1 MVCQLSVSIYLTIN
15 VLPRLFRD
23 AANYYDLD
31 SWKESEAKRSL
42 VRVRDKLLGRRPDGA
57 PPKKKMKP

>member
-1 MVCQLSVSIYLTIN
+1 LIAD

-31 SWKESEAKRSL
+31 SWKESEARRSL
-42 VRVRDKLLGRRPDGA
+42 TRVRDKLLGRRPEGA
-57 PPKKKMKP
+57 PPKKRMKSGP